1 MISEM
6 KKLIVVSVA
15 MLLLVCAAST
25 SRDLTWR
32 AYPMQ
37 QTLPTR

>member
-6 KKLIVVSVA
+6 KKLLVVSVA
-15 MLLLVCAAST
+15 MMLLVCAAST

-32 AYPMQ
+32 VTPMQ
-37 QTLPTR
+37 QTLPSH